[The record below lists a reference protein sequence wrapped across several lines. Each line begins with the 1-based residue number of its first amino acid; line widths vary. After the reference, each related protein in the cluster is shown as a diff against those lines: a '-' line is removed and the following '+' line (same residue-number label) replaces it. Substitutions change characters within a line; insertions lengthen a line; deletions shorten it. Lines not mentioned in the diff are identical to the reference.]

1 MCGIIAAA
9 TEKSV
14 GKLLVQGLYKMEY
27 RGYDSAGV
35 ALHQIDDIAHLRSL
49 GKVKKLESK
58 MAKEKPKGK
67 IGIAHTR
74 WATHGKPSEEN
85 AHPHVSNNR
94 VFIVHNGI
102 IENYVALKEQLI
114 KKGYQFNSQTDSE
127 LIAHQLDFF
136 LNQGSEMLEAMSLLK
151 EKLEGAYA
159 VAAIDLKN
167 ESHFYLMRNKS
178 PLLLGQSDSG
188 MFAASDPLAL
198 ADLTS
203 EFIFLEDGDVAE
215 VSAKEYK
222 ILDKNQKRAIRKI
235 TTIDVSSEAMGKNG
249 YRHFMEKEI
258 YEQPTAILNT
268 LDGRIGGEDVLENIF
283 GEGSNE
289 LLSKVERIQIVAAG
303 TSLHAGRVAANWFSA
318 IANLPTQ
325 IDYASEYRYKNP
337 YVDKNTLFLT
347 ISQSGETADTLGALR
362 YAKERSY
369 LGSLTICNV
378 PTSSL
383 ARESDFVLLT
393 NAGPEIGVAST
404 KAFTTQLTALM
415 LLSLSLA
422 KARNL
427 NPRLRGRVVSA
438 LRALPEKINESLELK
453 PKIIKIAKE
462 IAKKDNALFLGRGIF
477 YPIAKEGSLKL
488 KEISYIHAEAYPAGE
503 LKHGPLALI
512 DKNMPVIALAPE
524 NELAE
529 KLISNLE
536 EVKARGGKL
545 YVVGNAAGNMKLKA
559 KNLINLPE
567 CDFLLTP
574 ILYTVPLQILSYE
587 VALLRG
593 TDIDQ
598 PRNLAKSVTV
608 EWRIKLSFEL
618 TFTLHHSNNDLI
630 FETNRLTDRQLML
643 FKSSRIL
650 TMTNWSL
657 KITKV

>member
-9 TEKSV
+9 SEKSV
-14 GKLLVQGLYKMEY
+14 GKVLVQGLYKMEY

-35 ALHQIDDIAHLRSL
+35 ALHQTDDIAHLRSL

-58 MAKEKPKGK
+58 MFKEKPKGK

-114 KKGYQFNSQTDSE
+114 KKGYQFDSQTDSE

-136 LNQGSEMLEAMSLLK
+136 LDQGNEMLEAMSLLK

-159 VAAIDLKN
+159 VAAIDLKK
-167 ESHFYLMRNKS
+167 ESHFFLMRNKS
-178 PLLLGQSDSG
+178 PLLLGKSDSG

-198 ADLTS
+198 ADLTN

-235 TTIDVSSEAMGKNG
+235 TTIDVSNEAMGKNG

-337 YVDKNTLFLT
+337 YVDKNTLLLT

-362 YAKERSY
+362 YAKERNY

-415 LLSLSLA
+415 LMTLSLA

-427 NPRLRGRVVSA
+427 NPRLRGRVVGA
-438 LRALPEKINESLELK
+438 LRALPEIISESLMLK
-453 PKIIKIAKE
+453 PKIIKIAKD

-477 YPIAKEGSLKL
+477 YPIAQEGSLKL

-512 DKNMPVIALAPE
+512 DKDMPVIALAPE

-545 YVVGNAAGNMKLKA
+545 FVIGNAAGNMKLKP
-559 KNLINLPE
+559 KNLINIPE

-608 EWRIKLSFEL
+608 E
-618 TFTLHHSNNDLI
+618 
-630 FETNRLTDRQLML
+630 
-643 FKSSRIL
+643 
-650 TMTNWSL
+650 
-657 KITKV
+657 

>member
-58 MAKEKPKGK
+58 MVKEKPKGK

-198 ADLTS
+198 ADLTN
-203 EFIFLEDGDVAE
+203 EFVFLEDGDVAE

-337 YVDKNTLFLT
+337 YVDKNTLLLT

-415 LLSLSLA
+415 LLTLSLA

-427 NPRLRGRVVSA
+427 NPRLRGRVVGA
-438 LRALPEKINESLELK
+438 LRALPEKITESLELK

-529 KLISNLE
+529 KLVSNLE

-545 YVVGNAAGNMKLKA
+545 FVVGNAAGNMKLKA

-608 EWRIKLSFEL
+608 E
-618 TFTLHHSNNDLI
+618 
-630 FETNRLTDRQLML
+630 
-643 FKSSRIL
+643 
-650 TMTNWSL
+650 
-657 KITKV
+657 

>member
-35 ALHQIDDIAHLRSL
+35 ALHQENDIAHLRSL

-58 MAKEKPKGK
+58 MIKEKPKGK
-67 IGIAHTR
+67 VGIAHTR

-102 IENYVALKEQLI
+102 IENYVELKEKLVNQ
-114 KKGYQFNSQTDSE
+114 GYQFKSQTDSE
-127 LIAHQLDFF
+127 LIAHQLDF
-136 LNQGSEMLEAMSLLK
+136 LLSKGNEMLEAMFLLK
-151 EKLEGAYA
+151 EKLDGAYA

-167 ESHFYLMRNKS
+167 EAYFYLMRNKS
-178 PLLLGQSDSG
+178 PLILGQSDEG

-198 ADLTS
+198 ADLTN

-235 TTIDVSSEAMGKNG
+235 TNIDVSSEAMGKNG

-283 GEGSNE
+283 GEGSSE

-318 IANLPTQ
+318 IANLPSQ
-325 IDYASEYRYKNP
+325 IDFASEYRYKNP
-337 YVDKNTLFLT
+337 YVDKNTLLLT

-362 YAKERSY
+362 YAKERDY

-378 PTSSL
+378 PTSSI
-383 ARESDFVLLT
+383 ARESDYVLLT

-404 KAFTTQLTALM
+404 KAFSTQLTALM
-415 LLSLSLA
+415 LLTLSLA

-427 NPRLRGRVVSA
+427 NPRLRGRMVGA
-438 LRALPEKINESLELK
+438 LRALPEIISESLKLK
-453 PKIIKIAKE
+453 SKIIKIAKE

-477 YPIAKEGSLKL
+477 YPIAQEGSLKL

-512 DKNMPVIALAPE
+512 DKNMPVVALAPE

-545 YVVGNAAGNMKLKA
+545 FVVGNAAGNMKLKP

-608 EWRIKLSFEL
+608 E
-618 TFTLHHSNNDLI
+618 
-630 FETNRLTDRQLML
+630 
-643 FKSSRIL
+643 
-650 TMTNWSL
+650 
-657 KITKV
+657 

>member
-9 TEKSV
+9 TEKNV

-49 GKVKKLESK
+49 GKVQKLESK
-58 MAKEKPKGK
+58 MVKEKPKGK

-114 KKGYQFNSQTDSE
+114 KKSYQFNSQTDSE

-167 ESHFYLMRNKS
+167 ESHFYLTRNKS

-198 ADLTS
+198 ADLTN

-337 YVDKNTLFLT
+337 YVDKNTLLLT

-362 YAKERSY
+362 YARERDY

-415 LLSLSLA
+415 LLTLSLA

-427 NPRLRGRVVSA
+427 NPRLRGRVVGA
-438 LRALPEKINESLELK
+438 LRALPEKIAESLELK

-462 IAKKDNALFLGRGIF
+462 VAKKDNALFLGRGIF

-488 KEISYIHAEAYPAGE
+488 KEISYIHAEAYPAGD

-545 YVVGNAAGNMKLKA
+545 FVVGNAAGNMKLKA

-608 EWRIKLSFEL
+608 E
-618 TFTLHHSNNDLI
+618 
-630 FETNRLTDRQLML
+630 
-643 FKSSRIL
+643 
-650 TMTNWSL
+650 
-657 KITKV
+657 

>member
-58 MAKEKPKGK
+58 MVKEKPKGK

-102 IENYVALKEQLI
+102 IENYVALKEQLT

-159 VAAIDLKN
+159 VAAIDIKN

-178 PLLLGQSDSG
+178 PLLLGQSNSG

-198 ADLTS
+198 ADLTN
-203 EFIFLEDGDVAE
+203 EFVFLEDGDVAE

-235 TTIDVSSEAMGKNG
+235 TNIDVTSEAMGKNG

-337 YVDKNTLFLT
+337 YVDKNTLLLT

-415 LLSLSLA
+415 LLTLSLA

-427 NPRLRGRVVSA
+427 NPRLRGRVVGA
-438 LRALPEKINESLELK
+438 LRALPEKITESLQLK

-545 YVVGNAAGNMKLKA
+545 FVVGNAAGNMKLKA

-567 CDFLLTP
+567 CDFLLSP

-608 EWRIKLSFEL
+608 E
-618 TFTLHHSNNDLI
+618 
-630 FETNRLTDRQLML
+630 
-643 FKSSRIL
+643 
-650 TMTNWSL
+650 
-657 KITKV
+657 

>member
-35 ALHQIDDIAHLRSL
+35 ALHQVDDIAHLRSL

-58 MAKEKPKGK
+58 MVKERPKGK

-102 IENYVALKEQLI
+102 IENYVALKKQLE

-198 ADLTS
+198 ADLTN
-203 EFIFLEDGDVAE
+203 EFVFLEDGDVAE

-235 TTIDVSSEAMGKNG
+235 TNIDVSGEAMGKNG

-337 YVDKNTLFLT
+337 YVDENTLLLT

-415 LLSLSLA
+415 LLTLSLA

-427 NPRLRGRVVSA
+427 NPRLRGRVVGA
-438 LRALPEKINESLELK
+438 LRALPEKITESLELK
-453 PKIIKIAKE
+453 SKIVKIAKE

-545 YVVGNAAGNMKLKA
+545 FVVGNAAGNMKLKQ

-567 CDFLLTP
+567 CDFLLSP

-608 EWRIKLSFEL
+608 E
-618 TFTLHHSNNDLI
+618 
-630 FETNRLTDRQLML
+630 
-643 FKSSRIL
+643 
-650 TMTNWSL
+650 
-657 KITKV
+657 